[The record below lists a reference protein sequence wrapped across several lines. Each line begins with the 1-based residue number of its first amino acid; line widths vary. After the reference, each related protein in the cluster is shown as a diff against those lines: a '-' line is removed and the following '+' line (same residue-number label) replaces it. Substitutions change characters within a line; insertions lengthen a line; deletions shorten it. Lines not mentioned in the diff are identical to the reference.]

1 MKRWLWCVT
10 FWLCFYYSFPERL
23 LAQSSLLPTLQTLR
37 REYPTPMSKPDIGEL
52 LTRTAR
58 SQPGWVLLLKTSGN
72 NCPAMGTLVS
82 CDYLVYAPTGQGFDV
97 LIDQEGAATP
107 TWGEGGIVTS
117 DRYVAVGTPPPPIDP
132 PVEKPPV
139 QTDLSEFRAQLEYIR
154 TQIGNNAA
162 RMEVLAQSQRD
173 MDAATYALLQRHDNE
188 PAWAVKVFGNRYVQM
203 ILAAT
208 GAWLA
213 EHQLRE
219 RP

>member
-1 MKRWLWCVT
+1 MKRNLWCVT

-37 REYPTPMSKPDIGEL
+37 REYPTPMSKPDLGEL

-107 TWGEGGIVTS
+107 TWGEGGLVTS

-139 QTDLSEFRAQLEYIR
+139 PALDLTALYQRLDAL
-154 TQIGNNAA
+154 AA
-162 RMEVLAQSQRD
+162 RQEVLAQYQRD
-173 MDAATYALLQRHDNE
+173 AEAATYALLKAHDEE
-188 PAWAVKVFGNRYVQM
+188 PTWAKRVFGNRYVQM

-213 EHQLRE
+213 EYQLRE